1 MCSVLLH
8 RWCGEQELEHFLQ
21 MTSMKIMRKPFSGEK
36 IFFML
41 PTGNVGKKY
50 IKEVTRLLNTWR
62 QDVPLR
68 SFSLNAIHTM
78 PVLLLQK

>member
-8 RWCGEQELEHFLQ
+8 RWCGEKELEHFLQ

-41 PTGNVGKKY
+41 PTG
-50 IKEVTRLLNTWR
+50 LLNTWR